1 MNHYDRPME
10 LGKALRW
17 AAARKLGSLI
27 TIRKDG
33 RPQSS
38 DIVYVVEGDSF
49 LISLTDDRAKTR
61 NIRRDPRVV
70 LHLSHP
76 DSWSYLSFDGTV
88 ALSEV
93 TTRPDDPTADRLVE
107 YYRALAGEHEDWAD
121 YRRAMIN
128 EKRLVATFTP
138 SSVVGQIN

>member
-1 MNHYDRPME
+1 MD
-10 LGKALRW
+10 LGKALAW
-17 AAARKLGSLI
+17 AASRKHGVLI

-49 LISLTDDRAKTR
+49 LISLTNDRAKTR

-76 DSWSYLSFDGTV
+76 DSWSYLSFDGIV
-88 ALSEV
+88 ELSAV
-93 TTRPDDPTADRLVE
+93 TTSPDDTTANRLVE
-107 YYRALAGEHEDWAD
+107 YYRALAGEHGDWAD
-121 YRRAMIN
+121 YRSAMIN
-128 EKRLVATFTP
+128 DKRLIATFTP
-138 SSVVGQIN
+138 RSVVGQVN

>member
-1 MNHYDRPME
+1 ME
-10 LGKALRW
+10 LGQALAW
-17 AAARKLGSLI
+17 AASRRHGSLI

-88 ALSEV
+88 ELSDV
-93 TTRPDDPTADRLVE
+93 TTSPDDAAADRLVA
-107 YYRALAGEHEDWAD
+107 YYRALAGEHDDWAD
-121 YRRAMIN
+121 YRQAMIK
-128 EKRLVATFTP
+128 EKRLIATFTP
-138 SSVVGQIN
+138 TSVVGQIN

>member
-1 MNHYDRPME
+1 MD
-10 LGKALRW
+10 LGKALTW
-17 AAARKLGSLI
+17 AATRKHGALI

-38 DIVYVVEGDSF
+38 DIIYLVDGDSF

-76 DSWSYLSFDGTV
+76 ESWSYLSFDGTV
-88 ALSEV
+88 ELSEI
-93 TTRPDDPTADRLVE
+93 TTSPHDATSDRLVE
-107 YYRALAGEHEDWAD
+107 YYRAMAGEHDDWDD
-121 YRRAMIN
+121 YRQAMIN
-128 EKRLVATFTP
+128 EKRLIATFTP
-138 SSVVGQIN
+138 RSVVGQIN